1 MKKKLKSDLVS
12 LAHKI
17 LKIDSD
23 SDYETLKQEALKIY
37 ESLSIM
43 AYVES
48 HFEGSKPTIGKREII
63 EALESEDTDT
73 LEEIIQEVQEVQ
85 QNVQAPQLNFEADKE
100 ETDLERI
107 ARIAASNTELFER
120 LRKPEEPT
128 VASQV
133 ANTREDKPEEKINQ
147 ASLYEPV
154 MEKIK
159 DIVAQ
164 MPSEA
169 DAIDEM
175 FQKITQEPNY
185 LKNDRDEIGEYG
197 RIPEFEEKE
206 AAKEE
211 LKPRKLND
219 RVAKGLSFG
228 LNDRIAFIKH
238 LFNGNSADY
247 NRVLS
252 QLNTARTKEEAYNL
266 INTMIKPDYNMWE
279 GKEVYENRFME
290 LVGRKFD

>member
-23 SDYETLKQEALKIY
+23 SDYETLKHEALKIY
-37 ESLSIM
+37 EALSIM

-63 EALESEDTDT
+63 EALEKEDTDT
-73 LEEIIQEVQEVQ
+73 LEEIIQEVQETQ
-85 QNVQAPQLNFEADKE
+85 QAPQLNFEATKE

-120 LRKPEEPT
+120 LRKPEEPP
-128 VASQV
+128 VAPQV
-133 ANTREDKPEEKINQ
+133 VSSREDKTEEKINQ

-211 LKPRKLND
+211 LKPKKLND
-219 RVAKGLSFG
+219 RATRGLSFG

-238 LFNGNSADY
+238 LFNGNAADY

-252 QLNTARTKEEAYNL
+252 QLNTARSKEEAFNL